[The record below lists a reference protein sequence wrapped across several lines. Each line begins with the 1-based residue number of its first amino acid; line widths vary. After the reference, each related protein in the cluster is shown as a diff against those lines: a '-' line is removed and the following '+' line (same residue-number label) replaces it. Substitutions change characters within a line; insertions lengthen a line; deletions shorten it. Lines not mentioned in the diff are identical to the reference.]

1 MKMSSPGK
9 LKALYPGVA
18 ESFAALRSGLV
29 HAGPIDAKTLE
40 VIQLAAFTVARQ
52 ESGFKSHCR
61 RALDL
66 GATPDEVRHA
76 VAINL
81 GATAS
86 IEVVADALHWID
98 EVLATAPAVV

>member
-9 LKALYPGVA
+9 LKSLYPDVA
-18 ESFAALRSGLV
+18 ASFAALRSGLV
-29 HAGPIDAKTLE
+29 AGGPIEPKMLE
-40 VIQLAAFTVARQ
+40 VIQLAAFTIARQ

-76 VAINL
+76 VDL

-98 EVLATAPAVV
+98 DVLAAIPATA

>member
-9 LKALYPGVA
+9 LKSLFPDAA
-18 ESFAALRSGLV
+18 ASFAALRSGLV
-29 HAGPIDAKTLE
+29 AGGPIEPKMLE
-40 VIQLAAFTVARQ
+40 VIQLAAFTIARQ

-98 EVLATAPAVV
+98 DVLAAPPVTA